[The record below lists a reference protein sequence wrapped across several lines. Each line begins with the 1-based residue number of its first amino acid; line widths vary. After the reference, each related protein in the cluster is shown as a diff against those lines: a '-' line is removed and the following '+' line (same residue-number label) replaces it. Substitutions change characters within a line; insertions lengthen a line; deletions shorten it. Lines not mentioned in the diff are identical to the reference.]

1 MPENKHQFNK
11 YLYFCRLAAKTYIMY
26 AFIEGKISDI
36 NPANVVIDCRGVGYD
51 ISISVNTYSKIKDLE
66 SCRLHTHLVVR
77 EDAMILFGFA
87 GEDEKLLFRN
97 LITVSGVGAGT
108 ARLILS
114 SLTPEELTEAIVS
127 GNVALLQRVKGIG
140 GKTAQRIII
149 DLKDKLGKDP
159 GIREILASPHNTK
172 KEEALSALSMLG
184 FNKALAGKTIEKI
197 LKDEGSAISVEHLI
211 KSALK
216 VL

>member
-1 MPENKHQFNK
+1 
-11 YLYFCRLAAKTYIMY
+11 MY

-36 NPANVVIDCRGVGYD
+36 NPASVVIDCQGVGYD
-51 ISISVNTYSKIKDLE
+51 ISISVNTYSLIKDQVV
-66 SCRLHTHLVVR
+66 CRLLTHLAVR
-77 EDAMILFGFA
+77 EDAMVLFGFA
-87 GEDEKLLFRN
+87 RENERLLFRH
-97 LITVSGVGAGT
+97 LISVSGVGAGT

-114 SLTPEELTEAIVS
+114 SLTPEEVTEAIVS
-127 GNVALLQRVKGIG
+127 GNVGLLQHVKGIG

-149 DLKDKLGKDP
+149 DLKDKLGKDHS
-159 GIREILASPHNTK
+159 IRDILGSPHNTK

-184 FNKALAGKTIEKI
+184 FNKTLAEKTIDKI
-197 LKDEGSAISVEHLI
+197 LKDEGTPVTVEQLI